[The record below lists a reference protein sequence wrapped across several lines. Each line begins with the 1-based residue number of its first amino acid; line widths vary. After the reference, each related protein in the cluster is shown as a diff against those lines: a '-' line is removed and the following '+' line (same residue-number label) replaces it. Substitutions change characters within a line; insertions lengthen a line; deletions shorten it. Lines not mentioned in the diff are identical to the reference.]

1 MLGGSK
7 TYHDTIASITAIKAL
22 LHDFRLNLKIFK
34 LYNKKA
40 KQGNLA

>member
-7 TYHDTIASITAIKAL
+7 TYHDTIASITAIKTL
-22 LHDFRLNLKIFK
+22 LHDFWLNFK
-34 LYNKKA
+34 NFQQYNEKA